1 MVAYNEHLQKLIE
14 LAVKED
20 IGSGDHSSLAC
31 FQDNSSGDAFFIA
44 KEDGIIAGLEI
55 ACLVFQHF
63 DPSLVFQALIKD
75 GDRVTRGDK
84 FAVVSGNKQSILTAE
99 RTVLNFMQRLSGIST
114 RTNEYAERIRD
125 FKAKV
130 LDTRK
135 TTPGFRMLEKQAV
148 KLGGGENH
156 RFGLYDM
163 IMLKDNHI
171 DFSGGIAAAID
182 RANQYLQ
189 EKGLDIPVEIEVRD
203 FDELRQ
209 VLDKGGVQRI
219 MLDNFTVKDTQK
231 AVEMINSR
239 FEVESSGGITLETI
253 RDYAKAGVDY
263 ISVGALTH
271 HIQSMDISLLV
282 KE

>member
-1 MVAYNEHLQKLIE
+1 MYKDKNHLHQLIE

-31 FQDNSSGDAFFIA
+31 FQDNSKGEAVFLA
-44 KEDGIIAGLEI
+44 KQNGIIAGLEL
-55 ACLVFQHF
+55 AAEVFRYF
-63 DPSLVFQALIKD
+63 DESITFTALIKD
-75 GDRVTRGDK
+75 GDKVCTGDI
-84 FAVVSGNKQSILTAE
+84 FAKVSGNKQMILTAE
-99 RTVLNFMQRLSGIST
+99 RTVLNFMQRLSGVAT
-114 RTNEYAERIRD
+114 RTHDYARLISHT
-125 FKAKV
+125 KAKV

-135 TTPGFRMLEKQAV
+135 TTPGFRMLEKEAV

-171 DFSGGIAAAID
+171 DFSGGISAAID
-182 RANQYLQ
+182 RANQYLV
-189 EKGLDIPVEIEVRD
+189 EKKLNIPIEIEVRD
-203 FDELRQ
+203 FSELNQ

-219 MLDNFTVKDTQK
+219 MLDNFSVEDTRK
-231 AVEMINSR
+231 AVEMIDSR
-239 FEVESSGGITLETI
+239 FEVESSGGITMETI
-253 RDYAKAGVDY
+253 KDYAEAGVDF

-282 KE
+282 KG